1 MAMNFLEHCKFDW
14 MELLNFRER
23 PFRAKLIPSK
33 VWKDLDNYRNDS
45 IGLMNYCR
53 KWRTKVAFLPPLSK
67 AKFYAEYVAV
77 GGLYESDTRQSTIE
91 IHSNNFNKH
100 EFTPRSWDAFKFRFI
115 QTLMHE
121 MIHFMQ
127 YERRSEDYNGYYL
140 PHKKTKSVKKNETR
154 KYFSDYDEIQAY
166 AHCILIEY
174 YTNRPNIPV
183 ADLVARCKTKR
194 DSRTFGMILK
204 AFDNNFRGN
213 EALPKLTQHI
223 LKWDRKYHR
232 VAKLPK

>member
-1 MAMNFLEHCKFDW
+1 MNFLEQCKTDW
-14 MELLNFRER
+14 MDILSFHER
-23 PFRAKLIPSK
+23 PFRAKLIPAKVWNDLDYYRGDATGLRHYVRKWKTKIDYIPTKSKSK
-33 VWKDLDNYRNDS
+33 VYKE
-45 IGLMNYCR
+45 
-53 KWRTKVAFLPPLSK
+53 F
-67 AKFYAEYVAV
+67 VAV
-77 GGLYESDTRQSTIE
+77 GGSYDPEARQSTIE
-91 IHSNNFNKH
+91 IHSNNFDKH

-140 PHKKTKSVKKNETR
+140 PHKKTKSEKKNEDR
-154 KYFSDYDEIQAY
+154 KYYSDYDEIQAY
-166 AHCILIEY
+166 AHCILLEY
-174 YTNRPNIPV
+174 YTKRPNIPV
-183 ADLVARCKTKR
+183 AELVARCKNKR
-194 DSRTFGMILK
+194 DSRTFSVILK

-232 VAKLPK
+232 LAKRPK

>member
-14 MELLNFRER
+14 MELLSFKER

-33 VWKDLDNYRNDS
+33 IWYDLDNYRNDS
-45 IGLMNYCR
+45 VGLKNYVR
-53 KWRTKVAFLPPLSK
+53 KWRTKVDFLPNKSK
-67 AKFYAEYVAV
+67 AKIYNEYVAV
-77 GGLYESDTRQSTIE
+77 GGLYDPETRQSTIE

-100 EFTPRSWDAFKFRFI
+100 EFSPRSWDAFKFRFI

-140 PHKKTKSVKKNETR
+140 PHKKTKSEKKNETR

-166 AHCILIEY
+166 AHCVLIEY

-183 ADLVARCKTKR
+183 AQLVARCKTQR

-213 EALPKLTQHI
+213 DALPKLTQHI
-223 LKWDRKYHR
+223 LKWDRKYQR
-232 VAKLPK
+232 VTKRPK